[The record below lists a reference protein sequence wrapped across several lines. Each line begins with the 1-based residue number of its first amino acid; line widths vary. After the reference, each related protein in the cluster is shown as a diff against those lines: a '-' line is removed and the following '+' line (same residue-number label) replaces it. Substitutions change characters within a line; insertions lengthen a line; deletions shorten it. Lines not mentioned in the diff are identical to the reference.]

1 VQLEDG
7 IKLHQEGKGKCSWED
22 WESAAGGMGQN
33 FSRKGRESAAG
44 RIGKVQQEGWA
55 KISAGRVGKVQLGG
69 LGKCSRR
76 DGTKF
81 QQEG

>member
-1 VQLEDG
+1 VQPGRIGKVQLEDG

-44 RIGKVQQEGWA
+44 RIGKVQ
-55 KISAGRVGKVQLGG
+55 LGG